1 MCSNV
6 QILLVTTLPSQVSNV
21 KIPSE
26 TELSI
31 FDFSSKPLNKKNFI
45 TWLESYIHSEYVE
58 ILITYR
64 CPYIIP
70 ARIIDTLRECV
81 NIHPLALPQFAG
93 LNPWKKFMASGVNY
107 SEAVLHR
114 LDYMADTGEIIMR
127 EPFSFTYFSEA
138 RTKADSAAASLFE
151 KYLNSVN
158 NL

>member
-1 MCSNV
+1 MGT

-21 KIPSE
+21 QIPSE
-26 TELSI
+26 SELSI
-31 FDFSSKPLNKKNFI
+31 FDFSCKPLNKKSFI
-45 TWLESYIHSEYVE
+45 TWLENYIHSEYVE

-70 ARIIDTLRECV
+70 ARIIDTLQESV

-93 LNPWKKFMASGVNY
+93 LNPWEKFMALGMNY

-114 LDYMADTGEIIMR
+114 LAYMADTGEIIMR

-138 RTKADSAAASLFE
+138 RDKADSAAASLFE
-151 KYLNSVN
+151 KYLNRIN